1 MCHFPEELFLN
12 CILNQELES
21 LSNEKNPIHVIE
33 APHLQEG
40 GGGEGEGGAHRTW
53 LQGCVPPAS
62 SRANCAGTVPVR
74 VFLRSNLSPKDHQGW
89 ITDKRESLRGTVLSG
104 ALEGYLFREHFK
116 EVSGLV
122 LRDLNALAWWI
133 LIASLQLSN
142 WRNGLTHPSWCLS
155 SNISVSKTVTVFF
168 IILASCFMLLIF
180 SHTSPLTHTTVWTIF
195 KCFVLQF
202 CVLTGFW
209 AGGKPGRKGSPVER
223 GCAVLSPLQARGS
236 SLCGSLNT
244 VFHLPQEAQ
253 DSLQA
258 SKNMDSLRARSTLL
272 NSPRLC
278 CFYSS
283 AVWFT
288 WNNLSDSGNLSPLP
302 TTKLVNISCKIRLTA
317 LSAGPRLHTVR
328 ANHFQRR
335 EASVVVTRDCALE
348 GCDCVY
354 HRWCVMTD
362 VTSTQHF
369 SFPKS
374 YCSQRG
380 FASNTRFPEFCTHK
394 IPQRTQNNQ

>member
-33 APHLQEG
+33 APHLREG
-40 GGGEGEGGAHRTW
+40 GGRGGGGRCSPHMAAG
-53 LQGCVPPAS
+53 LCPPCQQ
-62 SRANCAGTVPVR
+62 RANCAGTGPVR

-89 ITDKRESLRGTVLSG
+89 ITDKRESLRGTALSG

-122 LRDLNALAWWI
+122 LRDLNALAGWI

-142 WRNGLTHPSWCLS
+142 WRDGLTHPSWCLS
-155 SNISVSKTVTVFF
+155 SNISVSKTVIVFF
-168 IILASCFMLLIF
+168 IILASCFMLPIF

-195 KCFVLQF
+195 KCSVLQF

-209 AGGKPGRKGSPVER
+209 AGGEPGRKGSPVER

-288 WNNLSDSGNLSPLP
+288 WNNLSDSGNLSPLHA
-302 TTKLVNISCKIRLTA
+302 TKLVNISCEIRLTA

-328 ANHFQRR
+328 TNHFQRR
-335 EASVVVTRDCALE
+335 RASVVVTRDCAWKAVAVFVI
-348 GCDCVY
+348 G
-354 HRWCVMTD
+354 D
-362 VTSTQHF
+362 VSWLMSLPRSTFLFQNATAAGGP
-369 SFPKS
+369 SPATQDS
-374 YCSQRG
+374 
-380 FASNTRFPEFCTHK
+380 PESTK
-394 IPQRTQNNQ
+394 

>member
-1 MCHFPEELFLN
+1 MN
-12 CILNQELES
+12 
-21 LSNEKNPIHVIE
+21 
-33 APHLQEG
+33 
-40 GGGEGEGGAHRTW
+40 HR
-53 LQGCVPPAS
+53 Q
-62 SRANCAGTVPVR
+62 
-74 VFLRSNLSPKDHQGW
+74 
-89 ITDKRESLRGTVLSG
+89 KRESLRGTALSG

-122 LRDLNALAWWI
+122 LRDLNALAGWI

-142 WRNGLTHPSWCLS
+142 WRDGLTPPSWCLS

-168 IILASCFMLLIF
+168 ITLASCFILLIF

-195 KCFVLQF
+195 QCFVLQF

-244 VFHLPQEAQ
+244 AFHLPQEAQ

-272 NSPRLC
+272 NIPRLC

-288 WNNLSDSGNLSPLP
+288 WNNLSDSGNLSPLHA
-302 TTKLVNISCKIRLTA
+302 TKLVNISCEIRLTA

-335 EASVVVTRDCALE
+335 RASVVVTRDCALE
-348 GCDCVY
+348 GCGCVF
-354 HRWCVMTD
+354 VIGD
-362 VTSTQHF
+362 VSWLMSLPRSTFLFQNATAA
-369 SFPKS
+369 
-374 YCSQRG
+374 G
-380 FASNTRFPEFCTHK
+380 GASPATQDSPENTK
-394 IPQRTQNNQ
+394 